1 MWEFLSD
8 LWHETWLAVLL
19 AIIVD
24 ILQVGVRFRRM
35 VGMTK
40 VEEESQATAGAPA
53 PAPVRLAT
61 RVRSQ
66 TATDDD
72 TANPRSKSLA
82 WKIFREALKL
92 AILIAIFWVPI
103 HFLAVTGELHDLFC
117 GAGPAGDTLQGPPGW
132 ICRNLPRY
140 EPPKRVLPASANYR
154 PENLPRG
161 LRVPKCESPGLGA
174 LDCELTE
181 GGFPDPIQIP
191 PGWHGHFVTELINNA
206 KVPPDQEW
214 VFYKF
219 SDGNIYGPRF
229 RPPSQEV
236 NVPTEAQSVRV
247 QGRGKL
253 RLKAM

>member
-1 MWEFLSD
+1 MWEFLSN

-35 VGMTK
+35 AGMIGAA
-40 VEEESQATAGAPA
+40 EEESQATSGAP
-53 PAPVRLAT
+53 VSLRLPT
-61 RVRSQ
+61 RARTQ
-66 TATDDD
+66 TAADDGIV
-72 TANPRSKSLA
+72 NPKRKSLA
-82 WKIFREALKL
+82 GRVFREALQL
-92 AILIAIFWVPI
+92 AILAGIFWVPI
-103 HFLAVTGELHDLFC
+103 HFLTVSGKLHDLFC
-117 GAGPAGDTLQGPPGW
+117 GSGSGGDSLYGPPGW

-140 EPPKRVLPASANYR
+140 EPPRKVLPSNANYR
-154 PENLPRG
+154 PGNLPRG
-161 LRVPKCESPGLGA
+161 FRVPKCESPGLGA

-191 PGWHGHFVTELINNA
+191 PGWHGHFVTELINSA
-206 KVPPDQEW
+206 KVPADQEW

-219 SDGNIYGPRF
+219 SNGNIYGPRF

-253 RLKAM
+253 RFKAM